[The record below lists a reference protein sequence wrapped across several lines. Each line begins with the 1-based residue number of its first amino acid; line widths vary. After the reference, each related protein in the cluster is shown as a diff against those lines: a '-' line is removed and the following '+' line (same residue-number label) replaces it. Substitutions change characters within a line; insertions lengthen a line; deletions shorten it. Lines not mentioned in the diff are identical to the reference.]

1 MDRLRDLTL
10 ETGPKATMEVG
21 ALVAARAIM
30 QEAVSVDMV
39 TLAMQPWLVRR
50 EDAREVS
57 QIVNE

>member
-1 MDRLRDLTL
+1 MDRPRDQTL
-10 ETGPKATMEVG
+10 EVEPRVTMEAG
-21 ALVAARAIM
+21 ALVAARATM

-39 TLAMQPWLVRR
+39 TLVMQPWLVKR

>member
-1 MDRLRDLTL
+1 MEVEPRV
-10 ETGPKATMEVG
+10 TMEAG
-21 ALVAARAIM
+21 ALVAARATM

-39 TLAMQPWLVRR
+39 TLVMQPWLVKR

>member
-1 MDRLRDLTL
+1 MDRPPDQTL
-10 ETGPKATMEVG
+10 EVEPRATMVAG
-21 ALVAARAIM
+21 ALVAARATM

-39 TLAMQPWLVRR
+39 TLVMQPWLVKR

>member
-1 MDRLRDLTL
+1 
-10 ETGPKATMEVG
+10 MEAG
-21 ALVAARAIM
+21 ALVAARATM

-39 TLAMQPWLVRR
+39 TLVMQPWLVKR